1 MSDTNTTTGELAAYG
16 RAFDNVYKQLYA
28 VMEGLPSAALL
39 WKPFDESPWQGT
51 SSTLGYILAHGA
63 SSTVYLLRRI
73 SGPDRTLGTLLVF
86 DELTIEGDEGREEFG
101 AANHDIAYLRAR
113 VERSQA
119 FVHDFLA
126 RVTPADLDAER
137 AHPKRPTTFSA
148 RGDLIH
154 ALDHLAQHL
163 GHAELTR
170 QLWAIHAA
178 A

>member
-63 SSTVYLLRRI
+63 SSTVYLLRRAEYAM
-73 SGPDRTLGTLLVF
+73 GRCEWGAV
-86 DELTIEGDEGREEFG
+86 EGDEGREEFG
-101 AANHDIAYLRAR
+101 PANHDIAYLRAR

-148 RGDLIH
+148 RGDVIH

>member
-63 SSTVYLLRRI
+63 SSTVYLLRRAEYAM
-73 SGPDRTLGTLLVF
+73 GRCEWGAV
-86 DELTIEGDEGREEFG
+86 EGDEGREEFG
-101 AANHDIAYLRAR
+101 PANHDIAYLRAR

-148 RGDLIH
+148 RGDVIH

-163 GHAELTR
+163 GQAELTR